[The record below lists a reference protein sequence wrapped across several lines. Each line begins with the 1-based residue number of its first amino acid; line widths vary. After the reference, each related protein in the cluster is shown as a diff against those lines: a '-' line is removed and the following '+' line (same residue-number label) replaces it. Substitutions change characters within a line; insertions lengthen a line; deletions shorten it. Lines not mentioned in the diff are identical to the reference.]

1 MILRHSTGTLH
12 QYIKRILSRFSIFIR
27 APENADLDWRTYLKP
42 FSYKLWLSVAAAV
55 PIFAILLSTAQ
66 YSEHILR
73 HEDRDS
79 SEAHFTF
86 YNSIFYM
93 FGAFCQQGKM
103 VHFWCDFDRAS
114 SLICGN
120 KMPTTCN
127 RGFYCRSYCLLNM
140 FRASLYPSSG
150 AQEYYTVVAA
160 CGISCSILQI

>member
-1 MILRHSTGTLH
+1 M
-12 QYIKRILSRFSIFIR
+12 FSVFIR
-27 APENADLDWRTYLKP
+27 APENKVLDWRAYLKP

-93 FGAFCQQGKM
+93 FGAFCQQGKI
-103 VHFWCDFDRAS
+103 VHFFRFVFSFETVHSLFQNEFPNSFRFQYTLLSLRQS
-114 SLICGN
+114 S
-120 KMPTTCN
+120 
-127 RGFYCRSYCLLNM
+127 SCLHLLPRLRLN
-140 FRASLYPSSG
+140 
-150 AQEYYTVVAA
+150 
-160 CGISCSILQI
+160 SIFS